1 MPSLD
6 ALYDA
11 KVAAAAKSVNTG
23 AFTELPSYT
32 QQTGRDVPTNTSI
45 SNQSQ
50 STPFGQAGSA
60 PVAAGSEYAQQLAD
74 SKKEAQDLLKSAQKY
89 KGKNKQ
95 DLIDQAK
102 MTLDNITQ
110 AENLIK
116 LLEGSGGGG
125 TGPFAGN
132 SSDSSY
138 VSRGASGT
146 SNTGK
151 NYINGKLATPEEW
164 SKFLYGDQ
172 KGGGATA
179 TGTGT
184 GTGTADADARE
195 KRQSAFDLLKLQFD
209 EYGLGALVEPL
220 RGLIQEGISPSEFAV
235 RLRQTDPYKKRFAA
249 NAARVS
255 SGLRALSEAEY
266 INLEDGYQTI
276 MRNYGLPASYYA
288 KGDLGRQEGFEKFI
302 AGDVSTT
309 ELEDRIMTAQ
319 NRVINA
325 APEVMTAL
333 KQFYPDI
340 KNGEILAYTLDPTK
354 GLADIKKKVLAAEIG
369 GAAIG
374 AGLGAAATR
383 AEELARYGV
392 TAETARAGYD
402 AIGGG
407 LERGRQLSS
416 IYQQPDYNQAV
427 AEEEVFKLPGQTQ
440 AGEKRKKIIGLEKAT
455 FGGQTG
461 VSSGALSQNRAGSY

>member
-1 MPSLD
+1 MGALD
-6 ALYDA
+6 ALNEA
-11 KVAAAAKSVNTG
+11 RNAAAAKSVNTG
-23 AFTELPSYT
+23 AFRELPSYT

-116 LLEGSGGGG
+116 LLEGSGSTAGG
-125 TGPFAGN
+125 TGAFAGN
-132 SSDSSY
+132 RSDASY
-138 VSRGASGT
+138 VTEGRSGT
-146 SNTGK
+146 SNTGQR
-151 NYINGKLATPEEW
+151 YINGQLVSESEFN
-164 SKFLYGDQ
+164 KFLYGDQ
-172 KGGGATA
+172 KGGNAAGAA
-179 TGTGT
+179 AG
-184 GTGTADADARE
+184 GTADADARE
-195 KRQSAFDLLKLQFD
+195 KRQSAFDLLKSQFD

-235 RLRQTDPYKKRFAA
+235 RLRQTEPYKKRFAA

-266 INLEDGYQTI
+266 IDLEDGYQKV

-288 KGDLGRQEGFEKFI
+288 KGDLGRQEGFEKLI
-302 AGDVSTT
+302 AGDVSAP
-309 ELEDRIMTAQ
+309 ELEERVVIAQ
-319 NRVINA
+319 KRVLDA
-325 APEVMTAL
+325 APQVTAAL

-340 KNGEILAYTLDPTK
+340 KNADILAYTLDPAQ
-354 GLADIKKKVLAAEIG
+354 GLANIQKKVLAAEIG

-374 AGLGAAATR
+374 AGLEAEVTR

-392 TAETARAGYD
+392 TAESAKQGYG

-427 AEEEVFKLPGQTQ
+427 AEEEIFNLPGQTQ

>member
-1 MPSLD
+1 MGALD
-6 ALYDA
+6 ALNEA
-11 KVAAAAKSVNTG
+11 RNAAAAKSVNTG
-23 AFTELPSYT
+23 AFRELPSYT
-32 QQTGRDVPTNTSI
+32 QQTGRNVPTNTSI

-74 SKKEAQDLLKSAQKY
+74 SKKEAQNLLKAAQKS

-102 MTLDNITQ
+102 MTLDNIAQ

-116 LLEGSGGGG
+116 LLEGSGGDASG
-125 TGPFAGN
+125 TGAFAGN
-132 SSDSSY
+132 RSDASY
-138 VSRGASGT
+138 VTEGRSGT
-146 SNTGK
+146 SNTGQR
-151 NYINGKLATPEEW
+151 YINGQLVSESEFN
-164 SKFLYGDQ
+164 KFLYGDQ
-172 KGGGATA
+172 KGGNAAGAA
-179 TGTGT
+179 AG
-184 GTGTADADARE
+184 GTADADARE
-195 KRQSAFDLLKLQFD
+195 KRQSAFDLLKSQFD

-266 INLEDGYQTI
+266 IDLEDGYQKV

-288 KGDLGRQEGFEKFI
+288 KGDLGRQEGFEKLI
-302 AGDVSTT
+302 AGDVSMT
-309 ELEDRIMTAQ
+309 ELEDRISIAQ
-319 NRVINA
+319 KRVIDA
-325 APEVMTAL
+325 APQVTTAL

-340 KNGEILAYTLDPTK
+340 KNADILAYTLDPAQ
-354 GLADIKKKVLAAEIG
+354 GLANIQKKVLAAEIG

-374 AGLGAAATR
+374 AGLEAEVTR

-392 TAETARAGYD
+392 TAESAKQGYG

-427 AEEEVFKLPGQTQ
+427 AEEEIFNLPGQTQ

>member
-1 MPSLD
+1 MG
-6 ALYDA
+6 AFEQA
-11 KVAAAAKSVNTG
+11 AEARMAAAKAAAT
-23 AFTELPSYT
+23 SYT
-32 QQTGRDVPTNTSI
+32 TATGRDVPTSTVTG
-45 SNQSQ
+45 
-50 STPFGQAGSA
+50 TPFGQVSSA
-60 PVAAGSEYAQQLAD
+60 PVTAGSEYAQQLAD
-74 SKKEAQDLLKSAQKY
+74 SKKTAQDLLKAAQKSTS
-89 KGKNKQ
+89 KNKQ

-116 LLEGSGGGG
+116 LLEGSGSTAGG
-125 TGPFAGN
+125 TGAFAGN
-132 SSDSSY
+132 RSDASY
-138 VSRGASGT
+138 VTEGRSGT
-146 SNTGK
+146 SNTGQR
-151 NYINGKLATPEEW
+151 YINGQLVSESEFN
-164 SKFLYGDQ
+164 KFLYGDQ
-172 KGGGATA
+172 KGGNAAGAA
-179 TGTGT
+179 AG
-184 GTGTADADARE
+184 GTADADARE
-195 KRQSAFDLLKLQFD
+195 KRQSAFDLLKSQFD

-235 RLRQTDPYKKRFAA
+235 RLRQTEPYKKRFAA

-266 INLEDGYQTI
+266 IDLEDSYQKV

-288 KGDLGRQEGFEKFI
+288 KGDLGRQEGFEKLI
-302 AGDVSTT
+302 AGDVSAP
-309 ELEDRIMTAQ
+309 ELEERVVIAQ
-319 NRVINA
+319 KRVLDA
-325 APEVMTAL
+325 APQVTAAL

-340 KNGEILAYTLDPTK
+340 KNADILAYTLDPAQ
-354 GLADIKKKVLAAEIG
+354 GLANIQKKVLAAEIG

-374 AGLGAAATR
+374 AGLEAEVTR

-392 TAETARAGYD
+392 TAESAKQGYG
-402 AIGGG
+402 AIGAG

-416 IYQQPDYNQAV
+416 IYQEPDYNQAV
-427 AEEEVFKLPGQTQ
+427 AEEEIFNLPGQTQ

>member
-1 MPSLD
+1 MGALD
-6 ALYDA
+6 ALNEA
-11 KVAAAAKSVNTG
+11 KYAAAAKSINTG

-74 SKKEAQDLLKSAQKY
+74 SKKEAQNLLKAAQKS
-89 KGKNKQ
+89 KSKNKQ
-95 DLIDQAK
+95 DLIDQAN

-116 LLEGSGGGG
+116 LLEGSGGGAAGG
-125 TGPFAGN
+125 TGAFAGN
-132 SSDSSY
+132 RSDASY
-138 VSRGASGT
+138 VAEGRSGT
-146 SNTGK
+146 SNTGQR
-151 NYINGKLATPEEW
+151 YINGQLVSESEFN
-164 SKFLYGDQ
+164 KFLYGDQ
-172 KGGGATA
+172 KGGNAAGAA
-179 TGTGT
+179 AG
-184 GTGTADADARE
+184 GTADADARE

-235 RLRQTDPYKKRFAA
+235 RLRQTEPYKKRFAA

-266 INLEDGYQTI
+266 IDLEDGYQKV

-288 KGDLGRQEGFEKFI
+288 KGDLGRQEGFEKLI
-302 AGDVSTT
+302 AGDVSAP

-369 GAAIG
+369 GAAIVSK
-374 AGLGAAATR
+374 LDTSAAR

-392 TAETARAGYD
+392 TAETAKQGYG

-427 AEEEVFKLPGQTQ
+427 AEEEIFNLPGQTQ